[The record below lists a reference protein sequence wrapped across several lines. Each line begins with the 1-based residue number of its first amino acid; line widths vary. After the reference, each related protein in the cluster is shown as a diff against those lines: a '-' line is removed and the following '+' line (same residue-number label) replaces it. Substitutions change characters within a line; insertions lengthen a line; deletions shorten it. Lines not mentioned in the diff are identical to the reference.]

1 MSTRVA
7 AYRRL
12 FSEVRRPLSASI
24 VVALAQS
31 ALLVPV
37 PLLVKHIFD
46 ADLRH
51 GRGGALAAQGGIVL
65 ALYLASA
72 GLGLLTRYAVLRA
85 TKPAVASLR
94 IRLVERLYTLPR
106 SYFERRSLG
115 ELHAVVVQDSERV
128 DVVANAT
135 VGLLIPSITISIAL
149 AVVALILDPLLF
161 AVMFVAVPLML
172 AVNHAFGRRVR
183 ERTRAWQLAFDRFS
197 ARTQVALRAL
207 TLTRIQSAEDLEIAR
222 QSHGITELSDR
233 GREMAWRQSASGIL
247 QSAIAAAC
255 GVLVLIVGGE
265 AVVSGSLTVGGLI
278 SFYAILA
285 LLQIQVAT
293 ITALVPLVIAGEES
307 LQRLNDILDAN
318 EPLPYRGTHKLA
330 FRGGIELRDVSFG
343 YGSTTLLR
351 DVVLRLD
358 PGEHVALMG
367 ANGAGKS
374 TLVSLILGLYRPW
387 AGALF
392 ADGRP
397 YDELDMQVL
406 RRQIGVVLQAPLTLP
421 GTVAENVAYGRP
433 HATLEEIRAACA
445 RATATAFIETLAD
458 GYDAEVGDDGVR
470 LSGGQRQLLTIAR
483 ALIARPRLLIL
494 DEPTTHLDERAVA
507 ALQVSLAA
515 MPDAPTILTVTHDRV
530 AAARADRILRL
541 QDGRILEGLPA
552 GRPPALVGE
561 RQ

>member
-1 MSTRVA
+1 MA

-12 FSEVRRPLSASI
+12 FSEVRRPLSVSVAM
-24 VVALAQS
+24 ALAQS

-46 ADLRH
+46 ADLRR
-51 GRGGALAAQGGIVL
+51 GRGGALALDGAIVL
-65 ALYLASA
+65 ALYVASA

-94 IRLVERLYTLPR
+94 IRLVGRLYTLPR
-106 SYFERRSLG
+106 SYFDRRSLG
-115 ELHAVVVQDSERV
+115 ELHAIVVQDSERV

-135 VGLLIPSITISIAL
+135 VGLLIPGITISLAL

-172 AVNHAFGRRVR
+172 VVNHAFGQRVR
-183 ERTRAWQLAFDRFS
+183 ERTRAWQAAFDRFS
-197 ARTQVALRAL
+197 DRTQVALRAL
-207 TLTRIQSAEDLEIAR
+207 TLTRIQSAEEVEIAR
-222 QSHGITELSDR
+222 QSHSITELSDR

-247 QSAIAAAC
+247 QSTIAAAC

-265 AVVSGSLTVGGLI
+265 AVVTGSLTVGGLI

-293 ITALVPLVIAGEES
+293 ITTLVPLVIAGEES
-307 LQRLNDILDAN
+307 LQRLNDILDAD
-318 EPLPYRGTHKLA
+318 EPLPYRGTRKLV
-330 FRGGIELRDVSFG
+330 FRGGIELRNVSFG

-351 DVVLRLD
+351 DVALRLD

-367 ANGAGKS
+367 VNGAGKS
-374 TLVSLILGLYRPW
+374 TLISLILGLYRPW

-392 ADGRP
+392 ADGQP

-406 RRQIGVVLQAPLTLP
+406 RRQVGVVLQAPMTLP
-421 GTVAENVAYGRP
+421 GSVAENVAYGRP
-433 HATLEEIRAACA
+433 HATLEEIHAACE
-445 RATATAFIETLAD
+445 RATATVFIDQLAD

-483 ALIARPRLLIL
+483 ALIACPRLLIL

-515 MPDAPTILTVTHDRV
+515 MPDAPSVLTVTHDRA
-530 AAARADRILRL
+530 AAARADRIVRL
-541 QDGRILEGLPA
+541 ADGQILDGTPT
-552 GRPPALVGE
+552 GHPPALAGK